1 MNHLIINAVAILLLI
16 ISNLSFS
23 QVTDTIESPITKID
37 SNKYKLG
44 NLIIDK
50 DVNEIVIPGKINM
63 QKGMVEVFACSP
75 GGKLH
80 ESIIELD
87 IVPYYLQ
94 VGLLLLGLDP
104 VESKIFD
111 SGEDLSKYSQLEIL
125 VKWREDDSEKIFRAE
140 ELVWDITNKK
150 TMQQTNWIFRGS
162 LVIEGNFVANEIK
175 SLITTYNDPTTI
187 IDNPL
192 ISGKNDELYEAN
204 SNLIPPVGTNVKL
217 IIRKL

>member
-94 VGLLLLGLDP
+94 D
-104 VESKIFD
+104 
-111 SGEDLSKYSQLEIL
+111 
-125 VKWREDDSEKIFRAE
+125 
-140 ELVWDITNKK
+140 
-150 TMQQTNWIFRGS
+150 
-162 LVIEGNFVANEIK
+162 
-175 SLITTYNDPTTI
+175 
-187 IDNPL
+187 
-192 ISGKNDELYEAN
+192 
-204 SNLIPPVGTNVKL
+204 
-217 IIRKL
+217 

>member
-16 ISNLSFS
+16 ISNSSFS
-23 QVTDTIESPITKID
+23 QVTDTIESPITKLD

-44 NLIIDK
+44 NVIIDTEA
-50 DVNEIVIPGKINM
+50 NEIVIPGRINM
-63 QKGMVEVFACSP
+63 QKGLVEVFACSP

-80 ESIIELD
+80 ESIIESD

-94 VGLLLLGLDP
+94 VALLLLGLNPVDP
-104 VESKIFD
+104 KIFD
-111 SGEDLSKYSQLEIL
+111 SGEDLSRYSQLEIL
-125 VKWREDDSEKIFRAE
+125 VKWREHDSEKIYRAE
-140 ELVWDITNKK
+140 ELVWDSTNKK

-162 LVIEGNFVANEIK
+162 LVIDGNFVANEIK

-192 ISGKNDELYEAN
+192 ITGKNDELYEAN
-204 SNLIPPVGTNVKL
+204 SNLIPPVGTDVKV
-217 IIRKL
+217 IIRKQ